1 MIQNS
6 AILKAKLAVLVGGE
20 LMAEMYLRLYQDMSR
35 AWIRLAETKG
45 AID

>member
-6 AILKAKLAVLVGGE
+6 AILKAKLAISVGGE
-20 LMAEMYLRLYQDMSR
+20 SMAEMYLRLYQDMAR
-35 AWIRLAETKG
+35 AWIRLAESKG